1 MYNWEKMFD
10 MICKKYTGDMLKE
23 KYGAYMEQFIHTL
36 KSENVDLYNKLM
48 LGLYVLIYGE
58 HFNKELADKAVSNM
72 INSDGTKGAHW
83 TLEETTSMAK
93 NEGITFQHFNEY
105 DWFYV
110 INMIYSDFYKVFGS
124 NTNMYVKTALEWLT
138 DADVKAGKAYRY
150 YVNVVDV
157 A

>member
-1 MYNWEKMFD
+1 M
-10 MICKKYTGDMLKE
+10 G
-23 KYGAYMEQFIHTL
+23 MEFCEFGTAAQFIGNLNPNKKGDEALIWNFIYDTASGLQYLHEI
-36 KSENVDLYNKLM
+36 ENVVHQDIKPDN
-48 LGLYVLIYGE
+48 V
-58 HFNKELADKAVSNM
+58 M